1 MRLVTVISFLI
12 FSFLSYGQPF
22 RYVNGNDMD
31 RDSIKRLGIKQYK
44 EFIAP
49 FDDQNTK
56 TLVRIVEYDTNGNLT
71 RDWRFDPMTKKQNQY
86 TYRYSSNNLLLESA
100 TYFPDSVTY
109 FQRFIHNFDSAG
121 NEIESITENYT
132 EGKLAST
139 TKIIRTYDS
148 KNQLIELKGVSSE
161 GKVYAHYGY
170 VYNEFG
176 NRTDELTYDNDGKLL
191 YHRKVDVWSNGER
204 EQPYGFPPDPGMEL
218 EVLQPETTTFLA
230 DGTRKVEDGF
240 GYRIF
245 DANNLLLYWEEKN
258 YRKHWFEYLHFE

>member
-1 MRLVTVISFLI
+1 MRIILALVFFLPAF
-12 FSFLSYGQPF
+12 FSFAQPF
-22 RYVNGNDMD
+22 RYVNSNDAE

-56 TLVRIVEYDTNGNLT
+56 TLVRIVEYDTNGNRT
-71 RDWRFDPMTKKQNQY
+71 RDWRFDPITKKQNQY
-86 TYRYSSNNLLLESA
+86 TYRYSSKNVLLESA

-132 EGKLAST
+132 RGKLAST

-148 KNQLIELKGVSSE
+148 KNQLIELKGISADGSIN
-161 GKVYAHYGY
+161 AHYEY
-170 VYNEFG
+170 VYNEYG
-176 NRTDELTYDNDGKLL
+176 ARIEEITYNKDGTIEYRREVDNG
-191 YHRKVDVWSNGER
+191 SSER
-204 EQPYGFPPDPGMEL
+204 EEAYGFPSDPNPEL
-218 EVLQPETTTFLA
+218 EVLFKETTTYLA

-245 DANNLLLYWEEKN
+245 GRNNLLLYWEEKT
-258 YRKHWFEYLHFE
+258 YRFHWFEYLFYE